1 MFMILSS
8 GLKSYFQPRFQPL
21 LWKRSDLRPDKK
33 LDEIIAHASLAKD
46 KYTEC
51 EAENDNHRMVKFS
64 RKTRTMQMM
73 DDLVDQLSQYKLWVF
88 EIYFWILC
96 LKVMSTLLQG
106 SVVVTDGPD
115 WMRQFLHPLAF
126 KFGLKERAL
135 LSHNFRETKTKT

>member
-1 MFMILSS
+1 M
-8 GLKSYFQPRFQPL
+8 
-21 LWKRSDLRPDKK
+21 
-33 LDEIIAHASLAKD
+33 DEIIAHASLAKD

-73 DDLVDQLSQYKLWVF
+73 DDLVDQLSQYKLRVHESYVLSAF
-88 EIYFWILC
+88 PRIYILS
-96 LKVMSTLLQG
+96 KG

-126 KFGLKERAL
+126 KFGLKERGP
-135 LSHNFRETKTKT
+135 